1 MKNKRIVISS
11 LSLFALLIILCPL
24 MVEAKTYYAQS
35 YSPMLEHVILYPGD
49 IIDFSNVNEVGRN
62 FYLFLNG
69 EKLSNDCF
77 SSSESCL
84 KQYTVT
90 NKMIYI
96 NVMNYSD
103 ISHSSFKL
111 QFYKLEDDD
120 NQIYYYKSGEEN
132 YNPGDVVYYK
142 SGDLILF
149 THIAGGYTR
158 YFIFD
163 ENDNLIETMNFS
175 SGLPLIKR
183 LPKINNKDVYWKC
196 EYIQGGSYSLPEP
209 YFTPID
215 YTEPK
220 IELKC
225 DKDKINYG
233 EKTKCEVSIECT
245 HVLNKLEF
253 SMNQKNLKF
262 TNYSFLNGITNTG
275 NNNSIKLNITDNNI
289 CNEKKTIMTFDV
301 EGTKNSTYLDKLSL
315 NDIEYTDELL
325 TAKYNDLD
333 SNLNIIS
340 TNNIISN
347 PKTGTRIMFIIIP
360 IIILLIVGILSVF
373 KKKNKATN

>member
-1 MKNKRIVISS
+1 
-11 LSLFALLIILCPL
+11 
-24 MVEAKTYYAQS
+24 
-35 YSPMLEHVILYPGD
+35 
-49 IIDFSNVNEVGRN
+49 
-62 FYLFLNG
+62 
-69 EKLSNDCF
+69 
-77 SSSESCL
+77 
-84 KQYTVT
+84 
-90 NKMIYI
+90 MIYI
-96 NVMNYSD
+96 NLMNYSD

-120 NQIYYYKSGEEN
+120 NQIYYYKSREEN

-149 THIAGGYTR
+149 THYAGGYTS
-158 YFIFD
+158 YYIFD

-233 EKTKCEVSIECT
+233 EKTNCEVCIECT

-253 SMNQKNLKF
+253 SMNQKDLKF
-262 TNYSFLNGITNTG
+262 TNYSFSNGITNTG

-289 CNEKKTIMTFDV
+289 CNEKKTIMTFEV
-301 EGTKNSTYLDKLSL
+301 EGTKDSTYLDNISL
-315 NDIEYTDELL
+315 NNIEYIDEVL
-325 TAKYNDLD
+325 TAKYDDLD
-333 SNLNIIS
+333 SDLNIVS
-340 TNNIISN
+340 TKPLKN
-347 PKTGTRIMFIIIP
+347 PETGIRTLFIIMP
-360 IIILLIVGILSVF
+360 ILILLVVSGLNILRR
-373 KKKNKATN
+373 KKV

>member
-49 IIDFSNVNEVGRN
+49 IIDFSNVNEDGRN

-90 NKMIYI
+90 DKMIYI
-96 NVMNYSD
+96 NLMNYSD

-120 NQIYYYKSGEEN
+120 NQIYYYKSREEN

-149 THIAGGYTR
+149 THYAGGYTS
-158 YFIFD
+158 YYIFD

-233 EKTKCEVSIECT
+233 EKTNCEVCIECT

-253 SMNQKNLKF
+253 SMNQKDLKF
-262 TNYSFLNGITNTG
+262 TNYSFSNGITNTG

-289 CNEKKTIMTFDV
+289 CNEKKTIMTFEV
-301 EGTKNSTYLDKLSL
+301 EGTKDSTYLDNISL
-315 NDIEYTDELL
+315 NNIEYTDEVL
-325 TAKYNDLD
+325 TAKYDDLD
-333 SNLNIIS
+333 SDLNIVS
-340 TNNIISN
+340 TKPLKN
-347 PKTGTRIMFIIIP
+347 PETGIRTLFIIMP
-360 IIILLIVGILSVF
+360 ILILLVVSGLNILRR
-373 KKKNKATN
+373 KKV